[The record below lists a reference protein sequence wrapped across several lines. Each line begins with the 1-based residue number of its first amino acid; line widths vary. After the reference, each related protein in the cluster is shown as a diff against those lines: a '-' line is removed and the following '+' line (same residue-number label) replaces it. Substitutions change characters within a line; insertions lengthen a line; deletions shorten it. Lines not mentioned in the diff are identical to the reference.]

1 MLKLHLKIAN
11 LATQLISCVFAHL
24 RPVVSLRE
32 LLPERAYF
40 GVHLL
45 FLGLHRVE
53 LMAQHHSLVLSFFY
67 LAKELS
73 IFGSGIVSLLA
84 CVVEF
89 S

>member
-1 MLKLHLKIAN
+1 MLKATLGSYLFLCSIKVTLELSEGVFLSLNVSLSMLKLHLKIAN

-45 FLGLHRVE
+45 FFGLHRVE
-53 LMAQHHSLVLSFFY
+53 LMA
-67 LAKELS
+67 
-73 IFGSGIVSLLA
+73 
-84 CVVEF
+84 
-89 S
+89 